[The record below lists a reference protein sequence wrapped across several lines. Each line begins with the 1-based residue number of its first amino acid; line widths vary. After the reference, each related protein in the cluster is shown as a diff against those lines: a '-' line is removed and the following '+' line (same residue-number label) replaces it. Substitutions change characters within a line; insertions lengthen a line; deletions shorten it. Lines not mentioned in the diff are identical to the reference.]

1 MAGSVKKYDGG
12 VDIIKLCRDKT
23 MKCLELFI
31 YRGAFC
37 LGLMLC
43 TSLGFCLF
51 QAPCLADGSNGNDR
65 IAVVISKKIKPYIQ
79 VGDGIQAK
87 SEEIKLDV
95 DLFILDP
102 ETKSIQ
108 DNVLHQ
114 LALRDYKL
122 IAAIGPEAAVFIWAI
137 TSIHSPKVYTAIL
150 DPENCTGLP
159 EHAMGIAL
167 KIPVEIQV
175 KEISRHFENL
185 GTIGVLFDPTFNQDF
200 YDQAEAAA
208 LNHSFET
215 TPIKVGS
222 KTQISQQL
230 QAHIGKIDAIWMIP
244 DQTVIS
250 EKIVHYVIKQGI
262 YQGMG
267 VIGYNSFFTLSGAF
281 FSFEFDY
288 KALGSQA
295 ALKIK
300 SFLESGQWTPDP
312 PLFKTIVNQR
322 MAKKLGIIVKK

>member
-1 MAGSVKKYDGG
+1 MF
-12 VDIIKLCRDKT
+12 DIIKLCHDKT
-23 MKCLELFI
+23 MKCLEIFI
-31 YRGAFC
+31 HKGAFC
-37 LGLMLC
+37 LVLMLC
-43 TSLGFCLF
+43 TSLGLCLF
-51 QAPCLADGSNGNDR
+51 QPPCLAEGSNGNDR

-79 VGDGIQAK
+79 VGDGIQVK
-87 SEEIKLDV
+87 SEEINLDV
-95 DLFILDP
+95 DIFILDP

-114 LALRDYKL
+114 LTLKDYKL

-137 TSIHSPKVYTAIL
+137 TSIQSPKVYTAIL

-185 GTIGVLFDPTFNQDF
+185 GTIGVLFDPTFNQNF

-208 LNHSFET
+208 LNHSFEM
-215 TPIKVGS
+215 TPIKVDS
-222 KTQISQQL
+222 KIQIFQQL
-230 QAHIGKIDAIWMIP
+230 KAHVGKIDAIWMIP

-250 EKIVHYVIKQGI
+250 EKIIHYVIKQGI

-267 VIGYNSFFTLSGAF
+267 VIGYNSFFSLSGAV

-288 KALGSQA
+288 RALGSQA

-312 PLFKTIVNQR
+312 PVFKTIVNEK
-322 MAKKLGIIVKK
+322 MAKKLGISVKQ